1 MDDMINRHDSIAE
14 ENIEPNGRPATNEFE
29 EWSDEVSDRADN
41 VFKKDKKEGPV
52 KDREKRIKEM
62 DEVIKR
68 GCVKTLAQP
77 FFYVLQSCYIF
88 FCL

>member
-52 KDREKRIKEM
+52 KAVSYTHLD
-62 DEVIKR
+62 
-68 GCVKTLAQP
+68 
-77 FFYVLQSCYIF
+77 YIF
-88 FCL
+88 LTVFIFGI

>member
-14 ENIEPNGRPATNEFE
+14 ENIEPNGLPATNEFE

-62 DEVIKR
+62 DEVIK
-68 GCVKTLAQP
+68 KDLE
-77 FFYVLQSCYIF
+77 
-88 FCL
+88 

>member
-1 MDDMINRHDSIAE
+1 MPAGARLKGGTLKLE
-14 ENIEPNGRPATNEFE
+14 TYATNEFE

-62 DEVIKR
+62 DEVIK
-68 GCVKTLAQP
+68 KDLE
-77 FFYVLQSCYIF
+77 
-88 FCL
+88 

>member
-1 MDDMINRHDSIAE
+1 MP
-14 ENIEPNGRPATNEFE
+14 NIEPNGRPATNEFE

-62 DEVIKR
+62 DEVIK
-68 GCVKTLAQP
+68 KDLE
-77 FFYVLQSCYIF
+77 
-88 FCL
+88 

>member
-1 MDDMINRHDSIAE
+1 MAAGARLKGGTLKWE
-14 ENIEPNGRPATNEFE
+14 TYATNEFE

-62 DEVIKR
+62 DEVIK
-68 GCVKTLAQP
+68 KDLE
-77 FFYVLQSCYIF
+77 
-88 FCL
+88 

>member
-1 MDDMINRHDSIAE
+1 MDDMINRHDSIAA
-14 ENIEPNGRPATNEFE
+14 ENIEPNGRPAPNEFE

-62 DEVIKR
+62 DEVIK
-68 GCVKTLAQP
+68 KDLE
-77 FFYVLQSCYIF
+77 
-88 FCL
+88 